1 MYNSSEI
8 STAVKYGINLVTVI
22 YNDGAYG
29 NVSRDMDDDFGG
41 QYESNFVNPD
51 FVKLAESYGA
61 VGIRCNTPD
70 EIDHIITKSLAL
82 DKPVF
87 IDMPVERVNRPKMWS
102 SRAPWMMPQD
112 GLIK

>member
-1 MYNSSEI
+1 M
-8 STAVKYGINLVTVI
+8 TVI

-61 VGIRCNTPD
+61 VGIRCQTPD
-70 EIDHIITKSLAL
+70 EIDHIITRSLAL

-87 IDMPVERVNRPKMWS
+87 VDMPVDRVNRPNMWS
-102 SRAPWMMPQD
+102 NRAPWMMPQD
-112 GLIK
+112 GLIE